1 MADIEALLRQR
12 SSQVYPTRAQ
22 LDRAARS
29 HNFLR
34 EVLQSGNMDSR
45 IIDSYL
51 SGSYSRHTAL
61 RPLDDVDIIV
71 EIDPSY
77 WRRSAFARLFDGL
90 LEPEAV
96 LETFAVATRLRYQ
109 TYGTSV
115 WKQRRSI
122 RLGLEHVSI
131 DVVPAVIDDER
142 PQWYRIP
149 DVSEGRWIPTAPK
162 VHSEITSSLNERHA
176 KLFVPTVRLLKA
188 WNLDLPST
196 VRIKS
201 FAIETLAARLFR
213 AVPLT
218 SFTDGL
224 HVFMDF
230 VCWLGGEPSKRPWKD
245 ALDVRFGGLT
255 PRLPDLAGTGS
266 NLFANCKRDR
276 LAGLARAAS
285 VMRRALEAAG
295 ASRSTESAW
304 ARIERRLRAR
314 LDQL

>member
-1 MADIEALLRQR
+1 MADIEALLKQR
-12 SSQVYPTRAQ
+12 SSQVYPTPAQ

-34 EVLQSGNMDSR
+34 DVLQTGNMDRR

-51 SGSYSRHTAL
+51 SGSYARHTAL
-61 RPLDDVDIIV
+61 RPLGDVDIIV
-71 EIDPSY
+71 EIEPSR

-90 LEPEAV
+90 PEPEAV
-96 LETFAVATRLRYQ
+96 LETFAVATRHRYQ
-109 TYGTSV
+109 SYGSSV

-122 RLGLEHVSI
+122 RLVLEHVCL

-149 DVSEGRWIPTAPK
+149 DANERSWISTAPK
-162 VHSEITSSLNERHA
+162 IHSEITSALNEEHDG
-176 KLFVPTVRLLKA
+176 LFVPAVRLLKA
-188 WNLDLPST
+188 WNKDLPST
-196 VRIKS
+196 VRIKP

-213 AVPLT
+213 AAPLP

-230 VCWLGGEPSKRPWKD
+230 VCWLGGEPFVRPWED
-245 ALDVRFGGLT
+245 ALDVQFGGWT

-266 NLFANCKRDR
+266 NLFASCERDQ
-276 LAGLARAAS
+276 LAKLARAAG
-285 VMRRALEAAG
+285 VMRRALEAAA
-295 ASRSTESAW
+295 ASRSTRSAW
-304 ARIERRLRAR
+304 ARIEHRLRAG
-314 LDQL
+314 LDPL